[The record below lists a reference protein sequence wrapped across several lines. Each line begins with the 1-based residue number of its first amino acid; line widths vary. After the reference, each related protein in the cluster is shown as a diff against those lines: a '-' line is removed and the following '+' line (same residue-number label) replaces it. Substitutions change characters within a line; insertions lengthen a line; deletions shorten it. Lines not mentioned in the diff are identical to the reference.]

1 MGYQNIEFTFQLK
14 KKKGYKKVATVSSKK
29 SSYTITKYNKKK
41 LKKGQKYYVQ
51 LRYVGKNGKKK
62 VVSNIYSYVR
72 L

>member
-1 MGYQNIEFTFQLK
+1 MCR
-14 KKKGYKKVATVSSKK
+14 
-29 SSYTITKYNKKK
+29 ITKYNKKK